1 MLVRFQESE
10 VRPMGRAAGGVKG
23 VSLEGDDRVVALE
36 VVRPE
41 AMLLTV
47 SANGYGKR
55 SLTNEYRLVHRG
67 AKGVLTMKC
76 TDKTGLVVGVLQVD
90 EQVEDVMIVTSGGK
104 LIRIPVAEIRVTG
117 RNAQGVRLVNLAEE
131 GDTVASVAPVADAE
145 EDEGA
150 IGDDEAG

>member
-1 MLVRFQESE
+1 VLFRS
-10 VRPMGRAAGGVKG
+10 GVKG
-23 VSLEGDDRVVALE
+23 VSLDADDRVVALD

-55 SLTNEYRLVHRG
+55 SLTDEYRLVHRG

-90 EQVEDVMIVTSGGK
+90 SQVEDVMIVTSGGK
-104 LIRIPVAEIRVTG
+104 LIRIPVNEIRVTG
-117 RNAQGVRLVNLAEE
+117 RNAQGVRLVNLAED
-131 GDTVASVAPVADAE
+131 GDTVASVAPVVDAE
-145 EDEGA
+145 G
-150 IGDDEAG
+150 GDAGTGTPVDEAE

>member
-1 MLVRFQESE
+1 
-10 VRPMGRAAGGVKG
+10 
-23 VSLEGDDRVVALE
+23 
-36 VVRPE
+36 
-41 AMLLTV
+41 
-47 SANGYGKR
+47 
-55 SLTNEYRLVHRG
+55 
-67 AKGVLTMKC
+67 MKC